1 MMGRSQTSLRIQTSQ
16 KPFSTSKLAPT
27 TLPYHLPP
35 PSYPGVASA
44 AEGSPCAS
52 TSQSTMTAQVFQ
64 IRLPLRVWMTTRVEM
79 GASNH
84 SHSVLL
90 HPNSMMTL
98 SLSVQEM
105 QRTIASSRTSTIRYI
120 RDARVRARGSTFCL
134 GLSIIVQLS
143 AIF

>member
-44 AEGSPCAS
+44 AEGSPYAS

-79 GASNH
+79 GANNH

-90 HPNSMMTL
+90 HPNLMMTL
-98 SLSVQEM
+98 SLSVREM
-105 QRTIASSRTSTIRYI
+105 QTDHRIVPNLDNPVYQRRSGTSKRKYLL
-120 RDARVRARGSTFCL
+120 L
-134 GLSIIVQLS
+134 GTLNHRP
-143 AIF
+143 A